1 MILLDEGQIE
11 DARSGIQDELSK
23 LIGFFILVRIVP
35 DPAEV
40 MFSIDER
47 FWRYKPE
54 FDEICSRHIERVT
67 KVGYG

>member
-1 MILLDEGQIE
+1 MILLDEEQIE
-11 DARSGIQDELSK
+11 DARSGIQKELAK
-23 LIGFFILVRIVP
+23 LIGFEILVRIVP
-35 DPAEV
+35 NPVEV

-54 FDEICSRHIERVT
+54 FDEICSRQIERVT